1 MSPRQTDLYQWALAH
16 GNFFTADEAALALGC
31 TRDGAS
37 GRVRKLH
44 ENAYMIVRKSKASA
58 GGQTAYFY
66 RAVVKIAPVERGTF
80 SECDALVSYAQKGML
95 INVYVSKREN

>member
-80 SECDALVSYAQKGML
+80 SECDALVSYAQKGIL
-95 INVYVSKREN
+95 VNHY